1 MGRELNSLP
10 LHIMAIVYKHI
21 RKDTNEVFYIG
32 IGKSEKRAY
41 SKRQRN
47 KHWRGVVNKYGYD
60 VEIIQEGLSWEEAQK
75 VEIELIY
82 KYGRHDLGNGSL
94 VNQTD
99 GGEGNNNQICTEET
113 RLKMSKSH
121 KGRVFSEETRKKIS
135 EAKKGVKQSS
145 EHRENNRLSKI
156 GKTHS
161 DETKKLISQITKG
174 RLVPDGVKEHLSIVN
189 SQFKYEKW
197 VNDGELIETYD
208 SMYLALQSINRPA
221 TYRGIYHAIKRGGS
235 CAGFIWKKV
244 IQK

>member
-21 RKDTNEVFYIG
+21 RKDTNMVFYIG

-47 KHWRGVVNKYGYD
+47 KHWRGVVNKHGYD

-75 VEIELIY
+75 VEIELIS
-82 KYGRHDLGNGSL
+82 KYGRHDLGKGSL

-99 GGEGNNNQICTEET
+99 GGDGNNNQICTEET
-113 RLKMSKSH
+113 RLKMSKAH
-121 KGRVFSEETRKKIS
+121 MGKVFSEESRAKISKALTGRKQSPEHREKNRLKQLGVSPSAETRKKLS
-135 EAKKGVKQSS
+135 EA
-145 EHRENNRLSKI
+145 NL
-156 GKTHS
+156 GKVRTE
-161 DETKKLISQITKG
+161 ETKEKLSLI
-174 RLVPDGVKEHLSIVN
+174 N

-197 VNDGELIETYD
+197 TKDGELIETYD

-221 TYRGIYHAIKRGGS
+221 TYRGIYNAIQRGGS

-244 IQK
+244 E